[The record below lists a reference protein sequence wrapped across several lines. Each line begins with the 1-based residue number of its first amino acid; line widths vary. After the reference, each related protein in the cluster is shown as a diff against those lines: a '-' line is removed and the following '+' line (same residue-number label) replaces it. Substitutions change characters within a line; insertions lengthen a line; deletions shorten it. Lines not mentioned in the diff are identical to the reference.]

1 MGFNSSSKTNPFSLI
16 QFIFLIMT
24 FSESV
29 CQFDKN
35 GESGFVVK
43 AGPGCVC
50 GREVMVVFSNFDLK
64 KYL

>member
-1 MGFNSSSKTNPFSLI
+1 
-16 QFIFLIMT
+16 MT

-35 GESGFVVK
+35 GESGLVVK
-43 AGPGCVC
+43 AGSGCVC
-50 GREVMVVFSNFDLK
+50 GWEVMVLFSNFDLK